1 MRLVDPFSGLSEFA
15 AVAETRSFTAA
26 GARLGISPAAVSQT
40 IKALEARLMTPL
52 FIRTTRRVGLTEAGV
67 ALYARIGPATA
78 EVAAALDALGTWA
91 SEPSGLLR
99 LTVPRM
105 AVGLVVE
112 PVVPV
117 MRSIHPK
124 VAIEI
129 SVDDNAVELPGKDF
143 DAGIRIGEY
152 IERDMVA
159 VRLTPDIT
167 WSIVASPAY
176 LDLRGRP
183 ETIEDLADH
192 DTIGYRF
199 PTSGIVYR
207 WEFEREGR
215 ALSVDAT
222 GSIIVNDGTLLV
234 SLAKA
239 GLGLAYV
246 ADIAVENE
254 VGSGALIP
262 VLTQF
267 LPRSAGLHLYF
278 PRHAQRQ
285 PKLRAFIDV
294 AKQVLRSR

>member
-1 MRLVDPFSGLSEFA
+1 MRLVDPFSGLSEFV

-26 GARLGISPAAVSQT
+26 AARVGISPAAVSQT
-40 IKALEARLMTPL
+40 IKALEARLRTPL
-52 FIRTTRRVGLTEAGV
+52 FIRTTRRVGLTEAGA
-67 ALYARIGPATA
+67 ALYARIGPATV
-78 EVAAALDALGTWA
+78 EVAAALDSLGAWA

-99 LTVPRM
+99 LTVPKM
-105 AVGLVVE
+105 AVVLVIE

-129 SVDDNAVELPGKDF
+129 SVDDNAVELPGKAF

-152 IERDMVA
+152 IEQDMVA
-159 VRLTPDIT
+159 VRLTSDIT
-167 WSIVASPAY
+167 WSIVASPTY

-183 ETIEDLADH
+183 ETIEDLAEH
-192 DTIGYRF
+192 DIISYRF
-199 PTSGIVYR
+199 PTSGNVYR

-246 ADIAVENE
+246 ADIAVEND

>member
-26 GARLGISPAAVSQT
+26 GTRLGISPAAVSQT

-117 MRSIHPK
+117 MRSVHPK

-129 SVDDNAVELPGKDF
+129 SVDDNAVELPGKAF

-159 VRLTPDIT
+159 ARLTPDIT
-167 WSIVASPAY
+167 WLIVASPAY

-254 VGSGALIP
+254 VGSGTLIP
-262 VLTQF
+262 VLPQF

-294 AKQVLRSR
+294 

>member
-52 FIRTTRRVGLTEAGV
+52 FIRTTRRVGLTEAGI

-105 AVGLVVE
+105 AVDLVVK
-112 PVVPV
+112 PVMPV

-129 SVDDNAVELPGKDF
+129 SVDDNAVELPGKAF

-159 VRLTPDIT
+159 VRLTPDII

-254 VGSGALIP
+254 VDSGALIP

>member
-105 AVGLVVE
+105 AVDLVVK
-112 PVVPV
+112 PVMPV

-129 SVDDNAVELPGKDF
+129 SVDDNAVELPGKAF

-254 VGSGALIP
+254 VDSGALIP

>member
-1 MRLVDPFSGLSEFA
+1 MDPFSGLSEFA
-15 AVAETRSFTAA
+15 AVAQTRSFTAA
-26 GARLGISPAAVSQT
+26 AARLGVSPAAVSQT
-40 IKALEARLMTPL
+40 IKALEARLGTPL
-52 FIRTTRRVGLTEAGV
+52 FSRTTRQVGLTEAGA

-78 EVAAALDALGTWA
+78 EVAAALDAA
-91 SEPSGLLR
+91 SASAKEPAGLLR

-105 AVGLVVE
+105 AVDLVVTT
-112 PVVPV
+112 VMQA

-129 SVDDNAVELPGKDF
+129 SVDDNAVELPGNAF

-159 VRLTPDIT
+159 VRLTEDIQ

-176 LDLRGRP
+176 LDRRGRP
-183 ETIEDLADH
+183 ETIEDLIEH
-192 DTIGYRF
+192 DAIGYRF
-199 PTSGIVYR
+199 PASGSIYR

-215 ALSVDAT
+215 ALSVDVT

-234 SLAKA
+234 SLATA

-246 ADIAVENE
+246 ADIAVKNE
-254 VGSGALIP
+254 VASGALIP
-262 VLTQF
+262 VLAQD

-294 AKQVLRSR
+294 AKHVLRLR